1 MKVGSYKEF
10 LELLNELKASKA
22 WAEMGLMNVHLAKML
37 GVSERTLYRYLA
49 GDTAI
54 PLTVILL
61 LRFILKKN
69 KGRFNELA

>member
-10 LELLNELKASKA
+10 LALLNELKASKA
-22 WAEMGLMNVHLAKML
+22 WLDMGLLNADLAKML

-49 GDTAI
+49 GDTSI
-54 PLTVILL
+54 PLTVVLL

-69 KGRFNELA
+69 KGRFDELA